1 MRLIKYFFLL
11 SLLAFIGFSVHIL
24 TQKSDFEVEVTEV
37 IKTNRASVFEFVNDY
52 KNWESFGSWMTK
64 NSEIKFNYE
73 KNSIGLGASC
83 TFDNGSDEG
92 SIKTCWLKENDS
104 LSQKINFN
112 NSSGTISW
120 KLKDTLGGTKVTIY
134 TKGRLDTFSKISSF
148 FDGGVNQLLTA
159 VYKKSLQN
167 LDKTLQYEMNSFSI
181 KVNGVAHIKAG
192 FCLKKTVTC
201 RITSISKNTKIL
213 LAEMVL
219 FFNKNKIPRAG
230 KPFISY
236 DRYDITNNSATISIG
251 IPVKKQISIS
261 DGSDI
266 TSAEIIPFTCL
277 KTTLIGD
284 YSHTKTAWKKA
295 EEYLKTNKLR
305 ENSAGNY
312 THLFI
317 KTIDDIKRPSK
328 WITEIYIPI
337 LPKNQE
343 KEKKGKKE
351 KEETEETDEVKKPT
365 ELLDDNR

>member
-11 SLLAFIGFSVHIL
+11 FLLAFIGFSVHIL
-24 TQKSDFEVEVTEV
+24 TQKSDFEVEVTKV

-64 NSEIKFNYE
+64 NSDIKFNYE

-83 TFDNGSDEG
+83 SFKNGSYEG
-92 SIKTCWLKENDS
+92 VIKTCWIKENDS
-104 LSQKINFN
+104 LSQKISFN
-112 NSSGTISW
+112 NSSVTISW

-148 FDGGVNQLLTA
+148 FNGGVQHLLSD
-159 VYKKSLQN
+159 VYKKSLQK
-167 LDKTLQYEMNSFSI
+167 LDKTLRYEMNTFSI
-181 KVNGVAHIKAG
+181 KVDGVAHVKAG
-192 FCLKKTVTC
+192 YCLKKTITC
-201 RITSISKNTKIL
+201 RTTNISKNTKIL

-219 FFNKNKIPRAG
+219 FFNKNKIVKAG
-230 KPFISY
+230 KPFITY
-236 DRYDITNNSATISIG
+236 DSFDITNNNATISIG
-251 IPVKKQISIS
+251 IPVIKQISIS

-266 TSAEIIPFTCL
+266 ASGEIIPFTCL

-295 EEYLKTNKLR
+295 KEYLKTNKLR
-305 ENSAGNY
+305 ENNAGNY

-317 KTIDDIKRPSK
+317 KTIDNIKRPSK

-343 KEKKGKKE
+343 KEKKGKK
-351 KEETEETDEVKKPT
+351 KKKETEEDKKPT
-365 ELLDDNR
+365 ESQDDNR